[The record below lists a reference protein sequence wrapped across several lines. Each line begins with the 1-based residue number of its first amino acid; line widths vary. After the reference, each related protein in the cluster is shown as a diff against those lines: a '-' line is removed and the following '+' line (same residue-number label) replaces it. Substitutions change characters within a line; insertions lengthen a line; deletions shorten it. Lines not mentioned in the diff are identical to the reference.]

1 MLLATAV
8 LALPIEMLEAGA
20 TAPLPPS
27 TALPMFHKPGKLPPL
42 SPLGVRHFDTMG
54 LPAGIEATAKDSLAQ
69 MLRSPTG
76 DFDPMAD
83 PFGGAADPM
92 GFGPADAQKAISSML
107 ATPFGT
113 HNSPVDAMGATDP
126 LLHGV
131 GAADAQNAFASMFP
145 APERHSHPGL
155 PKTPRLMNPAAGLGG
170 GLGGLSSLGFPQAP
184 DGFGLGL
191 GLPPET
197 AGLGGLGGGLGGLG
211 GGASDLEWPGLPS
224 WLSPP
229 AAAASASPTA
239 QAWANLTAATF
250 KVQSCASAALHD
262 RVAECAAARAA
273 LANAEA
279 GAGALDEHQRRA
291 LRWQAGSVATAVGRA
306 ERKLV
311 VTDDGAAFVAHGIY
325 RGASAAQLHVQAV
338 GRRLTVKIDAVAN
351 VTEASSAEV
360 RLPDEAA
367 EHEPM
372 RAELEADG
380 LLRVTVAKAKAVDV
394 EVRQL

>member
-113 HNSPVDAMGATDP
+113 HHSPVDAMGATDP

-131 GAADAQNAFASMFP
+131 GAADA
-145 APERHSHPGL
+145 
-155 PKTPRLMNPAAGLGG
+155 
-170 GLGGLSSLGFPQAP
+170 
-184 DGFGLGL
+184 
-191 GLPPET
+191 
-197 AGLGGLGGGLGGLG
+197 
-211 GGASDLEWPGLPS
+211 
-224 WLSPP
+224 
-229 AAAASASPTA
+229 
-239 QAWANLTAATF
+239 
-250 KVQSCASAALHD
+250 V
-262 RVAECAAARAA
+262 
-273 LANAEA
+273 
-279 GAGALDEHQRRA
+279 
-291 LRWQAGSVATAVGRA
+291 SVASIV
-306 ERKLV
+306 
-311 VTDDGAAFVAHGIY
+311 
-325 RGASAAQLHVQAV
+325 SP
-338 GRRLTVKIDAVAN
+338 
-351 VTEASSAEV
+351 SSTTSS
-360 RLPDEAA
+360 R
-367 EHEPM
+367 
-372 RAELEADG
+372 
-380 LLRVTVAKAKAVDV
+380 
-394 EVRQL
+394 